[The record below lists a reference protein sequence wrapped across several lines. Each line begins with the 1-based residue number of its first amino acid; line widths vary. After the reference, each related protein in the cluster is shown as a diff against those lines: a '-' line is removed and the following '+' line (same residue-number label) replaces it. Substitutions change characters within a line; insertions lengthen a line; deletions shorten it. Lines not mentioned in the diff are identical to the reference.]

1 MNLGRGL
8 TPFVRGFFKHHGN
21 LRCNSKSWCEF
32 EFYGF
37 LETSKN
43 VPEFSRRFGG
53 RSNTFIEFASTNVCP
68 AVVYVSHEKGI
79 GGSGIIIDSEGT
91 VLTPAC
97 AGFSLDSR
105 SKINISLHDGR
116 EFSGTILESNED
128 HDLTLLKIQSEI
140 PLPTTTFDY
149 LKDYKGRGL
158 ISFHRLPIRRA
169 YPRPSSQN
177 ELDNEGNLML
187 SDEEFMSKIDINN
200 IHLGRCGGPIVTLDG
215 DVVGICT
222 DINMIWPRANGD
234 YYGTINAMEIDEAL
248 CKVGYRKKCCWS

>member
-1 MNLGRGL
+1 MNLRRGL
-8 TPFVRGFFKHHGN
+8 TPFLRGFFEHYGN
-21 LRCNSKSWCEF
+21 LRCKSKSWCEF
-32 EFYGF
+32 ECYGF
-37 LETSKN
+37 SETSKN
-43 VPEFSRRFGG
+43 VPEFSSRFGG
-53 RSNTFIEFASTNVCP
+53 RSNKYIKFATTNVCP

-79 GGSGIIIDSEGT
+79 GGSGIILDSEGT
-91 VLTPAC
+91 VLTRAC
-97 AGFSLDSR
+97 SGFSLDSR

-149 LKDYKGRGL
+149 LKDYKGSGL
-158 ISFHRLPIRRA
+158 ISFQRLLRRRA

-177 ELDNEGNLML
+177 ELDSEGNLML

-200 IHLGRCGGPIVTLDG
+200 FHLGRCGGPIVTLDG

-222 DINMIWPRANGD
+222 EINMIRPRANGD
-234 YYGTINAMEIDEAL
+234 YYGTINAMEIEEAL
-248 CKVGYRKKCCWS
+248 CKVGYRKK